1 MIKEK
6 TINPLT
12 VIPDEIVAS
21 CEFDVKSG
29 LALAIAPGMLI
40 LYNKKMTALNLVKAI
55 TTFSELGADLT
66 AKLAKACGF
75 CDNCG
80 DIGEGTPASWAEECD
95 LCAELL
101 AIKND
106 IRVPDYL
113 RDKAGIA
120 SNAKL
125 TAKTDGESRE
135 IILSEAGYDYDISD
149 VPSELLEGFR
159 LSGVCLGALDEAL
172 RLERV
177 IDVG

>member
-1 MIKEK
+1 M
-6 TINPLT
+6 T
-12 VIPDEIVAS
+12 VIPDEIVAT

-29 LALAIAPGMLI
+29 LALSIAPGVLV
-40 LYNKKMTALNLVKAI
+40 LHNKKMTAINVVNTI
-55 TTFSELGADLT
+55 ITFSKLGADLT

-80 DIGEGTPASWAEECD
+80 EIGKGTPASWADECD
-95 LCAELL
+95 LCAELRD
-101 AIKND
+101 IKND

-113 RDKAGIA
+113 RDEAGITA
-120 SNAKL
+120 NAKL
-125 TAKTDGESRE
+125 TAKTVEESGE

-149 VPSELLEGFR
+149 VPPELLEVFR

>member
-1 MIKEK
+1 M
-6 TINPLT
+6 TI
-12 VIPDEIVAS
+12 IPNEIVAT

-29 LALAIAPGMLI
+29 LALTIAPGI
-40 LYNKKMTALNLVKAI
+40 LVLHNKKMTAINLVNTI
-55 TTFSELGADLT
+55 TTFSKLGADLT
-66 AKLAKACGF
+66 AKFAKACGF

-80 DIGEGTPASWAEECD
+80 EIGKGTPASWSAECD

-113 RDKAGIA
+113 RDRAGIT

-125 TAKTDGESRE
+125 TAKTDEESGE
-135 IILSEAGYDYDISD
+135 IILSEAGYDYDISN
-149 VPSELLEGFR
+149 VPPELLEGFR
-159 LSGVCLGALDEAL
+159 LSGVCLGELDEAL
-172 RLERV
+172 RLGRV

>member
-1 MIKEK
+1 MKKEEL
-6 TINPLT
+6 INPLIE
-12 VIPDEIVAS
+12 IPDEIVAN

-29 LALAIAPGMLI
+29 LSLAIAPGVLV
-40 LYNKKMTALNLVKAI
+40 LRNKKMTAMNLVKAI

-80 DIGEGTPASWAEECD
+80 DLGEGTPASWAAECD

-101 AIKND
+101 DIKND
-106 IRVPDYL
+106 IHVPDCL
-113 RDKAGIA
+113 RDEAGIPF
-120 SNAKL
+120 NAKL
-125 TAKTDGESRE
+125 TADTDVESGA
-135 IILSEAGYDYDISD
+135 IILGEAGYDYDISD
-149 VPSELLEGFR
+149 VPPELLEVFR
-159 LSGVCLGALDEAL
+159 LSGVCLGELDEAL

>member
-1 MIKEK
+1 MKKEK

-12 VIPDEIVAS
+12 EIPDEIVAT
-21 CEFDVKSG
+21 CEFDVESG
-29 LALAIAPGMLI
+29 LALSVAPGVLV
-40 LYNKKMTALNLVKAI
+40 LHNKKMTAMNLVNAI

-80 DIGEGTPASWAEECD
+80 DIGKSTPASWAAECD
-95 LCAELL
+95 LCEELL
-101 AIKND
+101 DTKYD

-113 RDKAGIA
+113 REEAGIN
-120 SNAKL
+120 SKAKL
-125 TAKTDGESRE
+125 SAETDEESGE

-149 VPSELLEGFR
+149 VPPELLEVFR

-177 IDVG
+177 IDAG